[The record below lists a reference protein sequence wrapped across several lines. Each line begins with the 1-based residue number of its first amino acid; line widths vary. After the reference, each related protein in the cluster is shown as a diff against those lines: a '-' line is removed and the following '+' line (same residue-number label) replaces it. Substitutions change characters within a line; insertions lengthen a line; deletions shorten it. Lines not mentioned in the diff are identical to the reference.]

1 MENKVDNLCGFK
13 FQLEGSDELIE
24 LKIRPGNK
32 KEYIADL
39 FDSDGCV
46 VQLLCSLTKE
56 GCVHLSEALDIASIL
71 IREWEA
77 RDSE

>member
-1 MENKVDNLCGFK
+1 MENMVDNLCGFK

-32 KEYIADL
+32 KEYLADL
-39 FDSDGCV
+39 IDGDGDAIHP
-46 VQLLCSLTKE
+46 LCSLTKE
-56 GCVHLSEALDIASIL
+56 GCEHLAEALDIASIL

-77 RDSE
+77 RDDS